1 MYMCILAVYKQLRI
15 CIHNW
20 CYYFLIETMLEV
32 ERELRKKMAIDLE
45 QTQGTCS
52 MH

>member
-1 MYMCILAVYKQLRI
+1 MYMYIFAVYERLRI

-20 CYYFLIETMLEV
+20 YYYFLIETLLEV

-45 QTQGTCS
+45 QAQGICS
-52 MH
+52 VH